1 MSNADELA
9 VVQPQDVVTVERE
22 GIAVEVDLSYMRSWE
37 GIVRAADM
45 QSERLDE
52 MQRFVAVVEYYR
64 GACPNIDEVD
74 GALRERNGGSITA
87 NDVMEFVGAAIKEA
101 TPKN

>member
-1 MSNADELA
+1 MSNELA
-9 VVQPQDVVTVERE
+9 PAVAAQDVVTIERE
-22 GIAVEVDLSYMRSWE
+22 GIPVEVDLSYMRSWE

-45 QSERLDE
+45 QSPRLDE
-52 MQRFVAVVEYYR
+52 MQRFVAVVDYYQ

-74 GALRERNGGSITA
+74 GALRERGGGTVTA
-87 NDVMEFVGAAIKEA
+87 NDVMEFVGAAIREA